1 MRISQVEEQVGIT
14 RRNIRFYEK
23 EGLLSPGRDSENG
36 YREYSEAEVEEL
48 RKIKLLRK
56 LDLPL
61 EEIRRMQRGELTLGD
76 AMKRHIVVLE
86 RQQSNLGAMKKLCA
100 ALAGSGE
107 QFSTLDSAR
116 HLAEMELLE
125 QGGTNFVNIGKK
137 DTRGRYVGSLVGAGI
152 FALLMAG
159 VIALL
164 LWAYWMDPAEAPP
177 LPVLAVLIAIPAA
190 AILGVLV
197 ALVQRFKQ
205 IRGGEEDA
213 ASQY

>member
-1 MRISQVEEQVGIT
+1 MKISQVEEQVGIT

-23 EGLLSPGRDSENG
+23 EGLLSPGRNSENG
-36 YREYSEAEVEEL
+36 YREYSESEVEEL

-76 AMKRHIVVLE
+76 AMRRHIVVLE
-86 RQQSNLGAMKKLCA
+86 RQQSNLEAVKTLCE

-107 QFSTLDSAR
+107 QFSTLEAAR
-116 HLAEMELLE
+116 RLAEMETLE
-125 QGGTNFVNIGKK
+125 QGGTKFVNIKKK
-137 DTRGRYVGSLVGAGI
+137 DTLKRYIGPVVGAGI
-152 FALLMAG
+152 FAALMGG

-164 LWAYWMDPAEAPP
+164 IWAYWVDPAEAPP
-177 LPVLAVLIAIPAA
+177 LPVFAVLIAVPAA
-190 AILGVLV
+190 VIVGVLV